1 MAAVDFDFVSTS
13 SSDSSLEV
21 SSSLLDSLS
30 AFFFSLLAAALLCC
44 GRKRLTNGFFSVVG
58 VLLLLAVTAL
68 LAGVARERA
77 GLSRAR
83 ELLGTAAAAAE
94 LVELSVDAV
103 ESLLPERVVFL
114 TAATCADTGALDC

>member
-1 MAAVDFDFVSTS
+1 M
-13 SSDSSLEV
+13 
-21 SSSLLDSLS
+21 
-30 AFFFSLLAAALLCC
+30 
-44 GRKRLTNGFFSVVG
+44 
-58 VLLLLAVTAL
+58 LLLTVTLL

-83 ELLGTAAAAAE
+83 ELLGTATAAE